1 MRRRRQTSFSR
12 FPRSSSNNRL
22 NPTVIGIIPARYAS
36 NRLPGKPL
44 LDLTGKPIIQ
54 HVFERARQAKTLNDV
69 LVATDDERISG
80 AVSVFEGKA
89 VMTPTT
95 IQSGSDRAAYA
106 ARNLEADVIVN
117 IQGDEP
123 FINPEMIDETV
134 QALIDDQQIEVST
147 PVRKI
152 DSSEELSN
160 PNVVKVVLD
169 ENNYALYFS
178 RSVIPFLRV
187 LQDRQDW
194 TKKHQYYKHIGLYVF
209 RKEFLLTFTQ
219 WDRSPL
225 EQAEQ
230 LEQLRILEH
239 GYRIK
244 CVITEH
250 DSFSVDTLDDLE
262 HLREKARN

>member
-1 MRRRRQTSFSR
+1 L
-12 FPRSSSNNRL
+12 SNDNL
-22 NPTVIGIIPARYAS
+22 TPTVIGIIPARYAS

-44 LDLTGKPIIQ
+44 LDLVGKPIIQ

-69 LVATDDERISG
+69 LVASDDERISK
-80 AVSVFEGKA
+80 AVSAFDGKA
-89 VMTPTT
+89 VMTPST
-95 IQSGSDRAAYA
+95 IKSGSDRAAYA
-106 ARNLEADVIVN
+106 VRNLEADVIVN

-134 QALIDDQQIEVST
+134 QALLDDQQIEVST
-147 PVRKI
+147 PVRRI
-152 DSSEELSN
+152 DSSEELLN
-160 PNVVKVVLD
+160 PSVVKVVLD
-169 ENNYALYFS
+169 ENKNALYFS

-187 LQDRQDW
+187 LQGRQDW

-219 WDRSPL
+219 WNRSPL

-239 GYRIK
+239 GHRIK

-250 DSFSVDTLDDLE
+250 DSFSVDTLEDLE

>member
-1 MRRRRQTSFSR
+1 
-12 FPRSSSNNRL
+12 L
-22 NPTVIGIIPARYAS
+22 KPTVIGVIPARYAS

-44 LDLTGKPIIQ
+44 LDLAGKPIVQ
-54 HVFERARQAKTLNDV
+54 HVFERARQTETLNDV
-69 LVATDDERISG
+69 LVATDDERISR
-80 AVSVFEGKA
+80 AVSAFGGKA
-89 VMTPTT
+89 VVTPTT
-95 IQSGSDRAAYA
+95 IQSGSDRTAYA
-106 ARNLEADVIVN
+106 VRGLKADVIVN

-134 QALIDDQQIEVST
+134 QALLDDQQIEVST

-152 DSSEELSN
+152 DSSEELLNSS
-160 PNVVKVVLD
+160 VVKVVLD
-169 ENNYALYFS
+169 ENKHALYFS

-239 GYRIK
+239 GHRIK

-250 DSFSVDTLDDLE
+250 DSFSVDTPDDLE
-262 HLREKARN
+262 RLREKARN

>member
-1 MRRRRQTSFSR
+1 LT
-12 FPRSSSNNRL
+12 
-22 NPTVIGIIPARYAS
+22 PTVVGIIPARYAS
-36 NRLPGKPL
+36 KRLPGKPL
-44 LDLTGKPIIQ
+44 LDLAGKPIIQ

-69 LVATDDERISG
+69 LVATDDERISR
-80 AVSVFEGKA
+80 AVSAFEGKA

-95 IQSGSDRAAYA
+95 IQSGSDRAAYVV
-106 ARNLEADVIVN
+106 RNLKADVIVN

-134 QALIDDQQIEVST
+134 RALLDNQQIEVST

-152 DSSEELSN
+152 DSSEELSD
-160 PNVVKVVLD
+160 PSVVKVVLD
-169 ENNYALYFS
+169 EDKYALYFS
-178 RSVIPFLRV
+178 RCVIPFLRV

-194 TKKHQYYKHIGLYVF
+194 VKKHPYFKHVGLYVF
-209 RKEFLLTFTQ
+209 RKKFLLTFTQ

-239 GYRIK
+239 GHRIK

-250 DSFSVDTLDDLE
+250 DAFSVDTLADLE
-262 HLREKARN
+262 LLRVKMRD